1 MLDLIDGAMCSLQA
15 ALFGR
20 EVYSR
25 EHPAVGGHMECAHD
39 LLTKALHQIE
49 QVTILCFEDRVVFQN
64 DKLPS
69 SSTLAEGL
77 FRRLHQRDVQAVSF
91 RRGLTRDEIRAMLD
105 QLEDATKEPEKIN
118 GSAHIRFGWIGSTEP
133 LGAVGQAQPCKLAGN
148 PRRQAGVLQ
157 HVWRDIRTGKPGQGE
172 LMTLVADI
180 CTSVSLSRGITIP
193 LASLKTHDEY
203 TFVHT
208 INVALLSTSLAEE
221 VGMRGDALLDLTVA
235 AVLHDIGKRMIP
247 KSVLNKDG
255 KLTDDEWKLVHRHP
269 EDGARLLFGAPDIP
283 AVAPI
288 VAFEHYMYPDGGY
301 PPVAAGWKMHLAS
314 RIVQIADVFD
324 ALRTDR
330 PYRKG
335 MSLQEALEILQK
347 DAGTRYEHALLDAF
361 ARRVAVS
368 TQRELPEASS
378 DITSV
383 RTA

>member
-1 MLDLIDGAMCSLQA
+1 MLDLIDQAMCSLQA

-25 EHPAVGGHMECAHD
+25 EHPAVAGHIECAHD

-49 QVTILCFEDRVVFQN
+49 QVTILGFEDRVVFQN

-77 FRRLHQRDVQAVSF
+77 FRRLHQRGVEAVSF
-91 RRGLTRDEIRAMLD
+91 RRGLTRDEIGAMLD
-105 QLEDATKEPEKIN
+105 QLEDANKQPEKIN

-133 LGAVGQAQPCKLAGN
+133 HGEADEAKSSKVAGN

-157 HVWRDIRTGKPGQGE
+157 HVWRDIRTGQPGQGE
-172 LMTLVADI
+172 LMTVVVDI
-180 CTSVSLSRGITIP
+180 CAAVSVARGIMPP

-208 INVALLSTSLAEE
+208 INVALLSTALAEE
-221 VGMRGDALLDLTVA
+221 VGMRGDTLLDLTVA

-247 KSVLNKDG
+247 KSVLNKEG
-255 KLTDDEWKLVHRHP
+255 KLTDDEWKIVQRHP
-269 EDGARLLFGAPDIP
+269 VDGARLLYGAPDIP
-283 AVAPI
+283 AIAPI
-288 VAFEHYMYPDGGY
+288 VAFEHHMYPGGGY
-301 PPVAAGWKMHLAS
+301 PRVAAGWKMHLAS
-314 RIVQIADVFD
+314 RIVQVADVFD

-330 PYRKG
+330 PYRAG
-335 MSLQEALEILQK
+335 MSHQDALDILQK

-361 ARRVAVS
+361 VNRVKGN
-368 TQRELPEASS
+368 TQHKFPEPTG
-378 DITSV
+378 DIPRL

>member
-1 MLDLIDGAMCSLQA
+1 MLDLIDRAMCSLQA

-25 EHPAVGGHMECAHD
+25 EHPAVSGHIECAYD
-39 LLTKALHQIE
+39 LLTKAFHQME
-49 QVTILCFEDRVVFQN
+49 QVTVLAFEDRVVFKN

-77 FRRLHQRDVQAVSF
+77 FRRLHQRGVEAVSF
-91 RRGLTRDEIRAMLD
+91 RRGLTCDEIRAMLD
-105 QLEDATKEPEKIN
+105 QLEDATKEPQKIN
-118 GSAHIRFGWIGSTEP
+118 GSAHIRFGWIGGTEP
-133 LGAVGQAQPCKLAGN
+133 HGEAQPLKLAGN
-148 PRRQAGVLQ
+148 PRRQAGVVQ

-172 LMTLVADI
+172 LMSLVADI
-180 CTSVSLSRGITIP
+180 CTSVSLARGITIP

-221 VGMRGDALLDLTVA
+221 VGIRGDALLDLTVA

-255 KLTDDEWKLVHRHP
+255 KLTDDEWKIVQRHP
-269 EDGARLLFGAPDIP
+269 VDGALQLFGAPGVSKI
-283 AVAPI
+283 API
-288 VAFEHYMYPDGGY
+288 VAFEHHMYPGGGY

-314 RIVQIADVFD
+314 RIVQVADVFD

-335 MSLQEALEILQK
+335 MSLHEALEVLQK

-361 ARRVAVS
+361 VQRVAVS
-368 TQRELPEASS
+368 TQRELPEAAS
-378 DITSV
+378 DVTSI